1 VTGTLK
7 FADAR
12 KTTNEMQ
19 IVSAGNVHPIVV
31 PEGMMSDV
39 VKPLWGE
46 EVTVTGVQK
55 GKKIH
60 LMQIRPVE
68 PD

>member
-1 VTGTLK
+1 
-7 FADAR
+7 
-12 KTTNEMQ
+12 
-19 IVSAGNVHPIVV
+19 
-31 PEGMMSDV
+31 MMSDV
-39 VKPLWGE
+39 VKPLWEE